1 MKRASQ
7 TQGRTPEAMVPD
19 TLDLA
24 DRAELAL
31 HALTG
36 ALDPECDYEIY
47 FYAHFRNPAR
57 MIHETTGL
65 PTNNPKF
72 AESLPMMR
80 VMCGSDLNL
89 DIEAAMMKA
98 LLSNIA
104 GDGLYY
110 SPARPN
116 RPWHGASED
125 FANVYGNARVL
136 LAMLAW
142 YQRDQDRAWKRRM
155 KRLVDA
161 LRRIAVA
168 RDDQAYFPA
177 ARVWEAFS
185 YPRSGW
191 KDTNPPPFDHPTMLY
206 HGGEIRALSRYAQ
219 VTADEQ
225 ALELAGGLVRFLRQA
240 PFWQSEAEPASVV
253 GADHAHFRLHF
264 HGAALTL
271 WALLQYA
278 IVTNDSDLKEFVRDG
293 YEYARTFGL
302 PRIGWFPEI
311 TDQWNSHCETCC
323 TADMV
328 ALAIKLCEAG
338 VGDYWDDVDRY
349 VRNQL
354 VEQQLVRADLLQA
367 VCDSFPPTPV
377 NQPQETADRVIE
389 RNLGAFAG
397 HGDPTLL
404 PQTWVMHCCTG
415 NGTQALYYA
424 WHSIIHLRNHTAQVN
439 LLLNRASKWLD
450 VDSYLPYEG
459 KAVVHNKMA
468 RRLLVRIPL
477 WVDRRAVRADMD
489 GQSVAPQWAGNYLV
503 IDRLRAHR
511 DVTVQFPMVERTESF
526 TLYDT
531 RYTCRFRGNT
541 VVDISPRRESPHG
554 YPIYLRERYG
564 EPPAPMKPA
573 TRYVSPVVTE
583 W

>member
-1 MKRASQ
+1 M
-7 TQGRTPEAMVPD
+7 TQRSRELSKTPEETSPD

-36 ALDPECDYEIY
+36 ALDPERNYEIY
-47 FYAHFRNPAR
+47 FCVYFRNPAR
-57 MIHETTGL
+57 MAHESTGL

-80 VMCGSDLNL
+80 VMCGSDFNL
-89 DIEAAMMKA
+89 DIEAAMIKA
-98 LLSNIA
+98 LVSNIA
-104 GDGLYY
+104 EDGLYY
-110 SPARPN
+110 APARPD
-116 RPWHGASED
+116 RPWHGAPED

-142 YQRDQDRAWKRRM
+142 YQRDRDRAWKRRM
-155 KRLVDA
+155 KRLVEGFH
-161 LRRIAVA
+161 RIAIT
-168 RDDQAYFPA
+168 RGDQAYFP
-177 ARVWEAFS
+177 VSGVGEAFS
-185 YPRSGW
+185 YPKSGW
-191 KDTNPPPFDHPTMLY
+191 KDMNPPPFDHPTMLY
-206 HGGEIRALSRYAQ
+206 HGGEMRALARYAQ
-219 VTADEQ
+219 VTGDEQ
-225 ALELAGGLVRFLRQA
+225 ALDLAGRLVRFLRQA
-240 PFWQSEAEPASVV
+240 PFWRPEAGPAAVV

-264 HGAALTL
+264 HGAVLTL
-271 WALLQYA
+271 WALLEYA
-278 IVTNDSDLKEFVRDG
+278 IATNDSDLKEFVRDG

-311 TDQWNSHCETCC
+311 TDQWNGHCETCC

-354 VEQQLVRADLLQA
+354 IEQQLVRADLLEA

-377 NQPQETADRVIE
+377 NAPHETADRVIE

-404 PQTWVMHCCTG
+404 PDTWVMHCCTG

-424 WHSIIHLRNHTAQVN
+424 WRGIVEFRDHTAQVN

-450 VDSYLPYEG
+450 IDSYLPYEG
-459 KAVVHNKMA
+459 KVVVRNKMA
-468 RRLLVRIPL
+468 RRLLIRIPL
-477 WVDRRAVRADMD
+477 WVDRAAVRADVD
-489 GQSVAPQWAGNYLV
+489 GRAVTTRWAGNYLV
-503 IDRLRAHR
+503 IDRVRAHR
-511 DVTVQFPMVERTESF
+511 DVTVEFPMVERTESF
-526 TLYDT
+526 TLYDR
-531 RYTCRFRGNT
+531 RYTCSFRGNT
-541 VVDISPRRESPHG
+541 VVDISPRQESPHG
-554 YPIYLRERYG
+554 YPIYLRERYR
-564 EPPAPMKPA
+564 EPAAPMKRA
-573 TRYVSPVVTE
+573 TRYVSPVILE